1 MLEESRKSQG
11 NIKSFRIPVVFSL
24 FWFNLYYFKLQKF
37 AHKRIKKKRFN
48 VPRLEMI
55 CLYGHFSKDSS

>member
-37 AHKRIKKKRFN
+37 AQKNKKKRFN

-55 CLYGHFSKDSS
+55 SLYGQFSKDSS

>member
-37 AHKRIKKKRFN
+37 AQKDKKKIKK
-48 VPRLEMI
+48 
-55 CLYGHFSKDSS
+55 DSMFQDWK